1 MKAKALF
8 FIAKNTLNEEAFAG
22 ESFTITQIS
31 RCEHQSLYAQ
41 VLKKKRRLQKF
52 IHAKDIKLSIT
63 KFYKIIL

>member
-41 VLKKKRRLQKF
+41 VLKKK
-52 IHAKDIKLSIT
+52 T
-63 KFYKIIL
+63 